1 MVIGS
6 DLRQTNEKEKN
17 SLWRRVRVKMKLIE
31 DKDIINWD
39 EVEVTV
45 QRWTFPKHW
54 TLKKDN
60 G

>member
-17 SLWRRVRVKMKLIE
+17 SLRRRVRVKMKLIE

-45 QRWTFPKHW
+45 QRWTLPEHW
-54 TLKKDN
+54 TRKKDN